1 MLIAL
6 ARILERGLGN
16 SLSGDNSK
24 NIPTNI
30 TPPEILS
37 TESENL
43 TKSAEVDLPE
53 SVITVESTPG
63 DSNISAENQD
73 VNMLDASEATE
84 IIKAKVHKKA
94 KSSAVAQYVYCI
106 TASNSPN

>member
-1 MLIAL
+1 MLIEL

-30 TPPEILS
+30 APPETLS
-37 TESENL
+37 TESKNL
-43 TKSAEVDLPE
+43 TKSAVTIELM
-53 SVITVESTPG
+53 PG
-63 DSNISAENQD
+63 DGNISAENQD
-73 VNMLDASEATE
+73 VNMPDALGATE

-106 TASNSPN
+106 TPSKSPN